1 MEWYEIIISAVATLG
16 GVGGFISIY
25 KAKPEKTSIEVQN
38 MKEMLGEAHKMFDK
52 MKEEKEAEHEA
63 FEEYKKN
70 NMEYV
75 AEFKER
81 FQKVEDR
88 LDKAEQFVFTLKSA
102 IYRGYR
108 CPYPPKVED
117 CPVLKEYEKGSC
129 TECKA
134 SAENGIA

>member
-1 MEWYEIIISAVATLG
+1 MEWYEILISAVATLG
-16 GVGGFISIY
+16 GVGGFVSIY

-75 AEFKER
+75 TEFKER

-88 LDKAEQFVFTLKSA
+88 LDKAEHFVFTLKSA

-108 CPYPPKVED
+108 CPYPPSVED
-117 CPVLKEYEKGSC
+117 CPIIKAYKGEVC
-129 TECKA
+129 DECEA
-134 SAENGIA
+134 SH

>member
-1 MEWYEIIISAVATLG
+1 MEWYEIVISAVATLG

-52 MKEEKEAEHEA
+52 IKEEKEAEHEA

-108 CPYPPKVED
+108 CPYPPNIED
-117 CPVLKEYEKGSC
+117 CPIIKAYKGEGC
-129 TECKA
+129 DECEA
-134 SAENGIA
+134 SH

>member
-1 MEWYEIIISAVATLG
+1 MEWYNILAIVVGAFGGTAGLISL
-16 GVGGFISIY
+16 Y
-25 KAKPEKTSIEVQN
+25 KAKPEKTSIEVKN
-38 MKEMLGEAHKMFDK
+38 MTEMLDEAHRMLNT
-52 MKEEKEAEHEA
+52 MKEEKEAEHKE

-70 NMEYV
+70 NMAYV

-117 CPVLKEYEKGSC
+117 CPIIKAYKGEGCEDCGAISEK
-129 TECKA
+129 
-134 SAENGIA
+134 

>member
-1 MEWYEIIISAVATLG
+1 
-16 GVGGFISIY
+16 
-25 KAKPEKTSIEVQN
+25 

-81 FQKVEDR
+81 FQKVEER
-88 LDKAEQFVFTLKSA
+88 LDKAEQFVFTLKSI

-117 CPVLKEYEKGSC
+117 CPIIKAYKGEGCEECEASLEK
-129 TECKA
+129 
-134 SAENGIA
+134 